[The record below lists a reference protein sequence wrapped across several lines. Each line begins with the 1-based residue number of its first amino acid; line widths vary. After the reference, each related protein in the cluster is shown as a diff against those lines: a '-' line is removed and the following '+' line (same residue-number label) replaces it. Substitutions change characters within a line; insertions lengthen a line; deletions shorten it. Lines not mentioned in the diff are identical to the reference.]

1 MSKAKKT
8 KRQARPVKGSVE
20 KSSLIITLP
29 LTGTTSKI
37 RVKRPII
44 GFESEAVSCC
54 TNAMQTGDYLEWQI
68 GYDTADIAAPT
79 VVKGASVSK
88 LKNNKKERRH
98 GYELI
103 WLFKHAADLGL
114 ITESRRGRLLK
125 LVNEPLVDGIEEME
139 RIQMVLAEPSQN
151 EATKHGFSRHQF
163 HVPSYFKGAD
173 SYAIQVKIA
182 PKQRAVG
189 NQAMIYVHLPISHC
203 TTMDGSEL
211 SGRVAAR
218 NEHVRYEIRDA
229 NSLLIDDCIVAFA
242 QASCTHR
249 NDLKKLLAL
258 V

>member
-1 MSKAKKT
+1 
-8 KRQARPVKGSVE
+8 
-20 KSSLIITLP
+20 
-29 LTGTTSKI
+29 
-37 RVKRPII
+37 
-44 GFESEAVSCC
+44 
-54 TNAMQTGDYLEWQI
+54 MQTGDYLEWQI
-68 GYDTADIAAPT
+68 GYDTNDVKAPT
-79 VVKGASVSK
+79 VVKAASITK
-88 LKNNKKERRH
+88 LKNKKKEQRY

-114 ITESRRGRLLK
+114 ITKVRRRRLLE
-125 LVNEPLVDGIEEME
+125 LVNEPLIDGIEETE
-139 RIQMVLAEPSQN
+139 KIQMVLSTSVQN
-151 EATKHGFSRHQF
+151 EATKQGFSRHQF

-218 NEHVRYEIRDA
+218 NEHVRYEIKDA

-249 NDLKKLLAL
+249 NDLKRLLSL